1 MPRMRNTYVLD
12 ILFYI
17 SVMLKKEK
25 IQKNNEKFVSH
36 HTIYTLKP
44 IC

>member
-17 SVMLKKEK
+17 SVMLKKKK
-25 IQKNNEKFVSH
+25 IQKQLEIFV
-36 HTIYTLKP
+36 IYNFDPKT
-44 IC
+44 